1 MTEENMEKPQVETET
16 TAEQIQEK
24 TFTQSEIDKIVA
36 DRLAR
41 QERKFQKQV
50 GDIDLD
56 QARQVLR
63 EREEAE
69 LNLKKERGEF
79 EEILKTTV
87 SKKDQEINALQS
99 RLQHTLVDG
108 ELMNASAKHN
118 AVSPDQ
124 VSTLLKRNIR
134 LSEDGTVEVTDNK
147 GVVRYNDKG
156 ELLTVDQAVSEFLN
170 ANPHFVRAQSG
181 GSGTLGNSGGSV
193 KKQMTHQDMVDNW
206 NNGGKEAY
214 VKSMKAT

>member
-24 TFTQSEIDKIVA
+24 MFTQSEIDKIVA

-79 EEILKTTV
+79 EQI
-87 SKKDQEINALQS
+87 
-99 RLQHTLVDG
+99 
-108 ELMNASAKHN
+108 
-118 AVSPDQ
+118 
-124 VSTLLKRNIR
+124 
-134 LSEDGTVEVTDNK
+134 
-147 GVVRYNDKG
+147 
-156 ELLTVDQAVSEFLN
+156 
-170 ANPHFVRAQSG
+170 
-181 GSGTLGNSGGSV
+181 
-193 KKQMTHQDMVDNW
+193 
-206 NNGGKEAY
+206 
-214 VKSMKAT
+214 

>member
-118 AVSPDQ
+118 AISPDQ

-147 GVVRYNDKG
+147 G
-156 ELLTVDQAVSEFLN
+156 AVSYTHL
-170 ANPHFVRAQSG
+170 
-181 GSGTLGNSGGSV
+181 TLPTSR
-193 KKQMTHQDMVDNW
+193 
-206 NNGGKEAY
+206 
-214 VKSMKAT
+214 